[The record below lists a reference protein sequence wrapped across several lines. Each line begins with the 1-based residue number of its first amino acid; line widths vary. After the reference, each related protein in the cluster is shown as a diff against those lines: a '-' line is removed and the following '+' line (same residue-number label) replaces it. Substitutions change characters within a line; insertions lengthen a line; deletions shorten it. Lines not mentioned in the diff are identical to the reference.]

1 MSSGERPSTRHRRE
15 RMLELLGAGDGS
27 VHDLAAAFG
36 VSLSTV
42 RRDLAALAGDGRI
55 TRTYGGAVDH
65 RAAERSWHDKARQ
78 HRTEKGAIAR
88 TAAALVRSGDVVL
101 LDAGTTVA
109 RLAHEL
115 RARTDIT
122 VVTNGLST
130 LVELADA
137 EVEVVVLGGR
147 LRRPNESLLGT
158 RTDQALRGITPDLAF
173 LGVDGLDPR
182 RGVNCPDPE
191 QAALKETM
199 ARCARA
205 AWVLADGSKLAGGG
219 GFPYWAA
226 VPPGT
231 GLISGAAEPGCGARD
246 GDDEGAA
253 RHLAAFAA
261 AGWSVLPCDRPPAPE
276 DGPGPTPGS

>member
-1 MSSGERPSTRHRRE
+1 MTSGERSATRRRRE
-15 RMLELLGAGDGS
+15 RMVELLGAGDIS
-27 VHDLAAAFG
+27 VHDLAAEFD

-42 RRDLAALAGDGRI
+42 RRDLATLAALGRI

-65 RAAERSWHDKARQ
+65 RAVERSWHDKEREQ
-78 HRTEKGAIAR
+78 RGEKDAIAR
-88 TAAALVRSGDVVL
+88 AAAALVRSGDVVL

-115 RARTDIT
+115 RDRGDLT

-158 RTDQALRGITPDLAF
+158 RTEQALRRLTPDIAF

-199 ARCARA
+199 AECARA
-205 AWVLADGSKLAGGG
+205 AWVLADHSKLGGGG
-219 GFPYWAA
+219 GFPYWAPMPA
-226 VPPGT
+226 GT
-231 GLISGAAEPGCGARD
+231 GLISGVGER
-246 GDDEGAA
+246 E
-253 RHLAAFAA
+253 LAAFTD
-261 AGWSVLPCDRPPAPE
+261 AGWSVHPAAASPE
-276 DGPGPTPGS
+276 DGAEGAPLHTS

>member
-1 MSSGERPSTRHRRE
+1 MTSGERSATRQRRE
-15 RMLELLGAGDGS
+15 RMVQLLGAGDIS
-27 VHDLAAAFG
+27 VHDLAAEFD

-42 RRDLAALAGDGRI
+42 RRDLATLAALGRI

-65 RAAERSWHDKARQ
+65 RAVERSRHDKERAQRG
-78 HRTEKGAIAR
+78 EKDAIAR
-88 TAAALVRSGDVVL
+88 AAAGLVRSGDVVL

-115 RARTDIT
+115 RGRGDLT

-158 RTDQALRGITPDLAF
+158 RTEQALRRLTPDIAF

-182 RGVNCPDPE
+182 RGINCPDPE

-199 ARCARA
+199 AGCARA
-205 AWVLADGSKLAGGG
+205 AWVLADHSKLRGGG
-219 GFPYWAA
+219 GFPYWAEMPA
-226 VPPGT
+226 GT
-231 GLISGAAEPGCGARD
+231 GLISRGTER
-246 GDDEGAA
+246 E
-253 RHLAAFAA
+253 LAAFSDG
-261 AGWSVLPCDRPPAPE
+261 GWRVHPVTDGTGRPA
-276 DGPGPTPGS
+276 DGSAVRTS

>member
-1 MSSGERPSTRHRRE
+1 MTSGERPGTRRRRE
-15 RMLELLGAGDGS
+15 RMVELLGAGDIS
-27 VHDLAAAFG
+27 VHDLAAEFD

-42 RRDLAALAGDGRI
+42 RRDLATLAALGRI
-55 TRTYGGAVDH
+55 TRTYGGALDP
-65 RAAERSWHDKARQ
+65 RAAERSWHDKARE
-78 HRTEKGAIAR
+78 RRPEKDAIAR
-88 TAAALVRSGDVVL
+88 AAAALVRPGDVVL

-115 RARTDIT
+115 RARTDLT

-158 RTDQALRGITPDLAF
+158 RTDQALRRLTPDLAF
-173 LGVDGLDPR
+173 LGVDGLDPH
-182 RGVNCPDPE
+182 RGINCPDPE

-199 ARCARA
+199 AECARA
-205 AWVLADGSKLAGGG
+205 AWVLADDSKLGGGG

-226 VPPGT
+226 VPAGT
-231 GLISGAAEPGCGARD
+231 GLITDGGEGRRAAFRDAGWPVRTAGED
-246 GDDEGAA
+246 GD
-253 RHLAAFAA
+253 
-261 AGWSVLPCDRPPAPE
+261 AGESGRGDAGR
-276 DGPGPTPGS
+276 G

>member
-1 MSSGERPSTRHRRE
+1 MTSGERSATRQRRE
-15 RMLELLGAGDGS
+15 RMVHLLGAGDLS
-27 VHDLAAAFG
+27 VHDLAAEFD

-42 RRDLAALAGDGRI
+42 RRDLATLAALGRI

-65 RAAERSWHDKARQ
+65 RAVERSRHDKERAQRG
-78 HRTEKGAIAR
+78 EKDAIAR
-88 TAAALVRSGDVVL
+88 AAAGLVRRGDVVL

-115 RARTDIT
+115 RGRSDLT

-158 RTDQALRGITPDLAF
+158 RTEQALRRLTPDIAF
-173 LGVDGLDPR
+173 LGVDGLEPR
-182 RGVNCPDPE
+182 RGINCPDPE

-199 ARCARA
+199 AGCARA
-205 AWVLADGSKLAGGG
+205 AWVLADHSKLRGGG
-219 GFPYWAA
+219 GFPYWAEMPA
-226 VPPGT
+226 GT
-231 GLISGAAEPGCGARD
+231 GLISGGTER
-246 GDDEGAA
+246 E
-253 RHLAAFAA
+253 LAAFSDG
-261 AGWSVLPCDRPPAPE
+261 GWRVQPVADGTGRPA
-276 DGPGPTPGS
+276 DGSAVHSS

>member
-1 MSSGERPSTRHRRE
+1 MTSGERSATRRRRE
-15 RMLELLGAGDGS
+15 RMVELLGAGDIS
-27 VHDLAAAFG
+27 VHDLAAEFD

-42 RRDLAALAGDGRI
+42 RRDLATLAALGRI

-65 RAAERSWHDKARQ
+65 RAVERSWHDKEHEQRG
-78 HRTEKGAIAR
+78 EKDAIAR
-88 TAAALVRSGDVVL
+88 AAAALVRSGDVVL

-115 RARTDIT
+115 RDRADLT
-122 VVTNGLST
+122 VVTNGLPT

-158 RTDQALRGITPDLAF
+158 RTEQALRRLTPDIAF

-182 RGVNCPDPE
+182 RGINCPDPE

-199 ARCARA
+199 AECARA
-205 AWVLADGSKLAGGG
+205 AWVLADHSKLGGGG

-226 VPPGT
+226 MPAGT
-231 GLISGAAEPGCGARD
+231 GLISGGEER
-246 GDDEGAA
+246 E
-253 RHLAAFAA
+253 LAAYADG
-261 AGWSVLPCDRPPAPE
+261 GWSVCAAVDGGPAAPVDGARPH
-276 DGPGPTPGS
+276 TS

>member
-1 MSSGERPSTRHRRE
+1 M
-15 RMLELLGAGDGS
+15 
-27 VHDLAAAFG
+27 
-36 VSLSTV
+36 
-42 RRDLAALAGDGRI
+42 
-55 TRTYGGAVDH
+55 
-65 RAAERSWHDKARQ
+65 
-78 HRTEKGAIAR
+78 
-88 TAAALVRSGDVVL
+88 VL

-182 RGVNCPDPE
+182 RG
-191 QAALKETM
+191 
-199 ARCARA
+199 
-205 AWVLADGSKLAGGG
+205 
-219 GFPYWAA
+219 
-226 VPPGT
+226 
-231 GLISGAAEPGCGARD
+231 
-246 GDDEGAA
+246 
-253 RHLAAFAA
+253 
-261 AGWSVLPCDRPPAPE
+261 
-276 DGPGPTPGS
+276 